1 MKNYII
7 AAALVAL
14 ISSPTWAAV
23 SIVNS
28 KHDMIAAGFATAN
41 LGAQAEVCVFCHTP
55 HGAQTSVTQAPLWN
69 NTPIASVDATM
80 YVGIPGRSTI
90 NFAFDQTSINATDAR
105 LCLACH
111 DGTVSGPLNG
121 PNVGNITIGGA
132 SMSATA
138 SLGTDMSNDHP
149 IGMNLGA
156 TPETNPSSTVN
167 SGLRTLAQIR
177 TNFGNEDPFEG
188 GVEMDNINF
197 MWCSSCHDVHDSD
210 PLMKPFLR
218 ISNVGSALCKACHI
232 K

>member
-55 HGAQTSVTQAPLWN
+55 HGAQTSVTQAQLWN

-111 DGTVSGPLNG
+111 DGTVSGPING

-149 IGMNLGA
+149 IGMNVG
-156 TPETNPSSTVN
+156 TNPETNPLGGA
-167 SGLRTLAQIR
+167 SGLHTLAYITDPLR
-177 TNFGNEDPFEG
+177 FGENPFELPG
-188 GVEMDNINF
+188 NTMH
-197 MWCSSCHDVHDSD
+197 CSTCHDVHDSD

-218 ISNVGSALCKACHI
+218 ISNVGSALCKACHE